1 MSQQAEAG
9 EGKEHG
15 LSPPDLWRIPRQG
28 PRTSPTQPTVGG
40 SDLEDDGFPFPESR
54 GPGGTSVEEISRIHR
69 PELLCFPQVS
79 FIL

>member
-40 SDLEDDGFPFPESR
+40 SDLEDDGFPFLKNCLCWNLKVGENNVTTWQCH
-54 GPGGTSVEEISRIHR
+54 GIKEE
-69 PELLCFPQVS
+69 
-79 FIL
+79 